1 MSMFHFDCSDAVS
14 GMKIWNYHKCRNL
27 SNDIKIWNYNKCR
40 NLSNDID
47 CLKNQITEFHDI
59 LCVKVQKQK
68 DFYSNISRKSR
79 ITNLK
84 IHNIIVSLV
93 ILVAA
98 AQTPLLLMMTLRM
111 ALLLPVH
118 IIKEMDYQN
127 SFHYLPHMIAA
138 CLVPVVHVQ

>member
-1 MSMFHFDCSDAVS
+1 MSVFHSDCSDAVS
-14 GMKIWNYHKCRNL
+14 GM
-27 SNDIKIWNYNKCR
+27 KIWNYNKCR

-59 LCVKVQKQK
+59 LSVKVKKQK
-68 DFYSNISRKSR
+68 DFYSNIRKSR
-79 ITNLK
+79 ITNLE
-84 IHNIIVSLV
+84 INHIINSLV
-93 ILVAA
+93 ILLAV

-127 SFHYLPHMIAA
+127 SFHYLPQMKAA
-138 CLVPVVHVQ
+138 